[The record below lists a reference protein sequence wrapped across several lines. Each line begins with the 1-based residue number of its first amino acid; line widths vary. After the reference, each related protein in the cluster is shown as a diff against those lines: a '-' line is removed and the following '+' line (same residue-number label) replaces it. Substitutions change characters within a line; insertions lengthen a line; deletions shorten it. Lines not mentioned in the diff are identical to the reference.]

1 MKNWLEAFLVVDDY
15 ASMRTIITSLIR
27 GFGYDDVDSAGDV
40 VTALQMMH
48 EKRYG
53 LIISDINM
61 EPIDG
66 LQFLRSVRTDRDL
79 HEVLFLLTTASLDA
93 NLVIAAKNS
102 GVDTYLLKPFSPT
115 QLKIKLSEVLNH
127 QQIFVRT

>member
-1 MKNWLEAFLVVDDY
+1 MQCALPILVVDDY
-15 ASMRTIITSLIR
+15 ASMRTIITSLIK

-53 LIISDINM
+53 LIISDVNM
-61 EPIDG
+61 EPING
-66 LQFLRSVRTDRDL
+66 LQFLRSVRADHDL
-79 HEVLFLLTTASLDA
+79 HDVLFLLTTASLDA
-93 NLVIAAKNS
+93 NLVITAKNS
-102 GVDTYLLKPFSPT
+102 GVNTYLLKPFTPT

-127 QQIFVRT
+127 QKIFVRT

>member
-1 MKNWLEAFLVVDDY
+1 MQCVLPILVVDDY

-48 EKRYG
+48 EKKYG
-53 LIISDINM
+53 LIISDVNM
-61 EPIDG
+61 EPING
-66 LQFLRSVRTDRDL
+66 LQFLRSVRADRDL
-79 HEVLFLLTTASLDA
+79 HDVLFLLTTASLDA

-102 GVDTYLLKPFSPT
+102 GVDTYLLKPFTPT

-127 QQIFVRT
+127 HKIFLRN